1 MSAIDERT
9 VDPAQPHP
17 SSNMGHEMSDFS
29 WTTVMWLLPI
39 SVIAL
44 VAFTLVCLYWFRGA
58 KDSHMV
64 RKEAMFSTAELSLH
78 RAKEAEFLNEYK
90 YLDKQAGRVRIPIQR
105 AMELV
110 VQESKGKGRVDW
122 TPAADAYNE
131 SAAFGGPAAAA
142 LSSHPTTGTTGNAK
156 APAGGPA
163 AAPAQDAAGKIAEP
177 TAPGGGAGMEEGT
190 GH

>member
-78 RAKEAEFLNEYK
+78 RAKESEYLNEYK
-90 YLDKQAGRVRIPIQR
+90 YLDKQAGRVRIPIRR

-110 VQESKGKGRVDW
+110 VRESQGPGRVDGK
-122 TPAADAYNE
+122 PAASPAPPPRPLCPIRRRDR
-131 SAAFGGPAAAA
+131 SATRKPPREVRPRCRPRTRPRRFPSLPPPAAVPASRTGPATRKP
-142 LSSHPTTGTTGNAK
+142 LC
-156 APAGGPA
+156 
-163 AAPAQDAAGKIAEP
+163 EP
-177 TAPGGGAGMEEGT
+177 
-190 GH
+190 

>member
-9 VDPAQPHP
+9 VDPARPHP
-17 SSNMGHEMSDFS
+17 STNMGHEMSDFS
-29 WTTVMWLLPI
+29 WTTVLWLLPI

-58 KDSHMV
+58 KDTHVV
-64 RKEAMFSTAELSLH
+64 RKEAMFSTAELGLH
-78 RAKEAEFLNEYK
+78 RAKESEFLNQYK

-110 VQESKGKGRVDW
+110 VQESQGKGRVDW

-131 SAAFGGPAAAA
+131 GAAFARPSTTA
-142 LSSHPTTGTTGNAK
+142 LSPHPTTGSTGDAK
-156 APAGGPA
+156 APAEGPA
-163 AAPAQDAAGKIAEP
+163 SVPAQDAAGKISEP
-177 TAPGGGAGMEEGT
+177 TAPGGGAGVEKGT